1 MCLGCQMVTIGDET
15 GGSGSVSTPEKPE
28 VGTPLSAKPG
38 CYDGTGANSPQWWP
52 SRYGADDEIGA
63 TQELTPELT
72 LEAIQ
77 LVKEGRIVELSHPL
91 EKGMPVWPPPGV
103 APYLEGARP
112 YFQSIVAFAQ
122 LEANVMAPEGNS
134 MGYFEENV
142 FKTYHMGT
150 HLDGLPHVGIAGRY
164 YNGIHYKDF
173 YTPTGVQKLGI
184 ETVKPWVSRGVML
197 DIAKLVGVEMLEEGF
212 VITPEHLEEAC
223 KEQAVEV
230 RRGDAVLLHTGYG
243 ALWKVDND
251 RYNNLEPGI
260 GWDAAHWLTDRRIT
274 VVGADTWSVEV
285 LPGER
290 ADAPFVVHQHLLAET
305 GTHIL
310 ENVKTD
316 ELVTTGRSEFLF
328 IMLPLKAKGATGSQV
343 SPVAVL

>member
-1 MCLGCQMVTIGDET
+1 MCLGCQMVTIGDDT
-15 GGSGSVSTPEKPE
+15 GGSAEEAAQGSA
-28 VGTPLSAKPG
+28 PLEAQPG
-38 CYDGTGANSPQWWP
+38 CYDGRGANSPQWWP
-52 SRYGADDEIGA
+52 SRYGGDDEIGA
-63 TQELTPELT
+63 SQELTPEMT
-72 LEAIQ
+72 LAAIQ
-77 LVKEGRIVELSHPL
+77 LVREGRIVELSHPL

-122 LEANVMAPEGNS
+122 LNPMAPEGNS

-150 HLDGLPHVGIAGRY
+150 HLDGLPHVGIDGRY

-173 YTPTGVQKLGI
+173 YTPTGVTKLGI
-184 ETVKPWVSRGVML
+184 ETVRPWVARGVL
-197 DIAKLVGVEMLEEGF
+197 LNIAAVVGVEMLEEGF

-223 KEQAVEV
+223 RVQEVEV
-230 RRGDAVLLHTGYG
+230 RRGDAVILHTGYG
-243 ALWKVDND
+243 ALWMVDNA

-260 GWDAAHWLTDRRIT
+260 GWAAAHWLTDRRIT

-285 LPGER
+285 LPGEHP
-290 ADAPFVVHQHLLAET
+290 DKPFVVHQHLLAET
-305 GTHIL
+305 GTHIV
-310 ENVKTD
+310 ENLKTQ
-316 ELVTTGRSEFLF
+316 ELVDSGRSEFLF

>member
-1 MCLGCQMVTIGDET
+1 MCLGCQMVSNGDENP
-15 GGSGSVSTPEKPE
+15 GSESEAKNPQA
-28 VGTPLSAKPG
+28 GTPLPAKPG

-91 EKGMPVWPPPGV
+91 EAGMPVWPPPGV
-103 APYLEGARP
+103 APYLQNTRP
-112 YFQSIVAFAQ
+112 YFQSIVSFAQ
-122 LEANVMAPEGNS
+122 LDANVMAPEGNS
-134 MGYFEENV
+134 LGYFEENV

-150 HLDGLPHVGIAGRY
+150 HVDGLPHVGIAGRY
-164 YNGIHYKDF
+164 YNGMHYKDF
-173 YTPTGVQKLGI
+173 YAPAGVKKLGI
-184 ETVKPWVSRGVML
+184 ENVRPWVSRGVLL
-197 DIAKLVGVEMLEEGF
+197 DIAKLLGVEMLEEGF

-223 KEQAVEV
+223 RVQGVEV
-230 RRGDAVLLHTGYG
+230 RRADAVLLHTGYG

-251 RYNNLEPGI
+251 RYNNHEPGI
-260 GWDAAHWLTDRRIT
+260 GWDAAHWLTDRRVT

-285 LPGER
+285 LPTER
-290 ADAPFVVHQHLLAET
+290 PDIPFIVHQHLLAET

-316 ELVTTGRSEFLF
+316 ELVTTGRGEFLF